1 MTIMESIELINYA
14 IAAYPNGKPKDKDI
28 EKTAIV
34 WADTLRDYSAPDVFE
49 GLKRHI
55 AKSKFFPTPNDL
67 IEKTKEALET
77 KALVSNLPTGAVP
90 LNIGGKT
97 IIAYDIESI
106 VLTPEE
112 QKRIKYIAEFIG
124 FGGGDD

>member
-77 KALVSNLPTGAVP
+77 KALVSNLPNGAVP

-112 QKRIKYIAEFIG
+112 QKRIEYIAEFIG